1 MPGAAYI
8 DKRGREPGSGLTHDQ
23 GPKIAKYN
31 IQRIQKY
38 DKNTV

>member
-1 MPGAAYI
+1 MSGAAYI
-8 DKRGREPGSGLTHDQ
+8 DKRGGEPGSGLTPDKD
-23 GPKIAKYN
+23 PKIAKYN